1 MTDPTRPTWTRL
13 VRDVVDFPKPGIVF
27 KDIAPVLGDAT
38 AFAEALESLAA
49 PWRAQP
55 VDAVVGIEARGFI
68 FGAPLARALG
78 AGFVPV
84 RKPGKLPGRT
94 LSQDY
99 ALEYGRGALEL
110 QADALPAGARVL
122 LIDDV
127 LATGGT
133 AAACMRLVEA
143 AGGTVAGAAF
153 LVEIAPLG
161 GRERLAPHR
170 VESVIVY

>member
-1 MTDPTRPTWTRL
+1 MRWSAS
-13 VRDVVDFPKPGIVF
+13 KP
-27 KDIAPVLGDAT
+27 
-38 AFAEALESLAA
+38 AA
-49 PWRAQP
+49 SSS
-55 VDAVVGIEARGFI
+55 ARRW
-68 FGAPLARALG
+68 RALG

-110 QADALPAGARVL
+110 QADALPVGARVL

-133 AAACMRLVEA
+133 LDAARLLVERLQADVVGAGVLIELA
-143 AGGTVAGAAF
+143 A
-153 LVEIAPLG
+153 LG
-161 GRERLAPHR
+161 GRARWGDAGAGGPPLRAAWT
-170 VESVIVY
+170 V